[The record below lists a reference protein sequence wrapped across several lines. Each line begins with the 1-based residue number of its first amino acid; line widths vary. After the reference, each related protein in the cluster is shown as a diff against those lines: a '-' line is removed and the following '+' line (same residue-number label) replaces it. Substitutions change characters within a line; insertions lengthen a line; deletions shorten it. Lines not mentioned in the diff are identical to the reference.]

1 MWSTLPMSSQGL
13 GTQRHG
19 RVIGLTGNIACGK
32 SSVARRLAEHD
43 AIVIDA
49 DVVAHEL
56 MQPQLPAWRD
66 VVAAFGRGILATD
79 GAIDRAKLRA
89 VVFSD
94 RLALQRLNA
103 AVHPHVHSELLR
115 RIHLVAPGEFA
126 VIEAVAL
133 IEAGTHR
140 ATDALWLVLCPPEL
154 QIERLV
160 QSRHLSREDAAWRVA
175 AQPPAEPKA
184 ALADVIIHNDGDL
197 AKLVTTTDSAWQ
209 AQLARWGLTVQEVAP
224 R

>member
-1 MWSTLPMSSQGL
+1 MSSQGR
-13 GTQRHG
+13 QRHG

-32 SSVARRLAEHD
+32 SSVARRLAEHG
-43 AIVIDA
+43 ASVIDA

-66 VVAAFGRGILATD
+66 VVAAFGNGILATD
-79 GAIDRAKLRA
+79 GVIDRAKLREI
-89 VVFSD
+89 VFSD

-115 RIHLVAPGEFA
+115 RMRLLPAGEIA

-140 ATDALWLVLCPPEL
+140 DTDALWLVLCPPEL

-160 QSRHLSREDAAWRVA
+160 QSRRLSRADAAWRVA

-184 ALADVIIHNDGDL
+184 ALADMIIQNDGDL
-197 AKLVTTTDSAWQ
+197 ARLITAADSAWQ
-209 AQLARWGLTVQEVAP
+209 AQLARWGLTGQEVV
-224 R
+224 RQ